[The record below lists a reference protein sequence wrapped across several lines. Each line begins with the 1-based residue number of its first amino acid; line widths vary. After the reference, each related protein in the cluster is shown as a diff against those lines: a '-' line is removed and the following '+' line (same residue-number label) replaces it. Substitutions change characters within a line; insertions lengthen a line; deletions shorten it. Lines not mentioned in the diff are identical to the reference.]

1 MQASLKMRRLA
12 HEYVFPCCTNAEA
25 VDAIAIPKAM
35 TAVMHFYYSL
45 IHPENEYASLMVE
58 FSTTSTAEISKSAIS
73 EIVEDISTA

>member
-25 VDAIAIPKAM
+25 VDAIAAPKTM

-45 IHPENEYASLMVE
+45 IHPKNEYASLMV
-58 FSTTSTAEISKSAIS
+58 
-73 EIVEDISTA
+73 